1 MPILDCLIKNNAD
14 VNSQDD
20 KGITPLHLASMF
32 SLPEV
37 VDFLIKNNANISTKD
52 CKGMTA
58 LDYAST
64 MEKVNILIEH
74 GAMYASPFQA
84 LMNALHKADK
94 DRCEVIQFL
103 IDKVPDVNA
112 CDNAGRTPLHA
123 AAGNYIDG
131 MRDIVR
137 TLLDQNADIEARDLE
152 GMTALHHAANFGLP
166 DVFQLLVER
175 KANVEVIDNFG
186 KKPIDYARDR
196 LDVVD

>member
-64 MEKVNILIEH
+64 MEKVNIL
-74 GAMYASPFQA
+74 YQ
-84 LMNALHKADK
+84 
-94 DRCEVIQFL
+94 
-103 IDKVPDVNA
+103 
-112 CDNAGRTPLHA
+112 
-123 AAGNYIDG
+123 
-131 MRDIVR
+131 
-137 TLLDQNADIEARDLE
+137 QN
-152 GMTALHHAANFGLP
+152 
-166 DVFQLLVER
+166 VFRPV
-175 KANVEVIDNFG
+175 
-186 KKPIDYARDR
+186 
-196 LDVVD
+196 